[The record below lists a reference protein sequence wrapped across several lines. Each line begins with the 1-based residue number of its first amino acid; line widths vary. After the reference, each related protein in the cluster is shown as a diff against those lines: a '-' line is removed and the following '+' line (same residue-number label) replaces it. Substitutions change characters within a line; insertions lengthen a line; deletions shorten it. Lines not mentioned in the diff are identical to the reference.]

1 MSKPEDSSRP
11 ENKTPSAEEPS
22 KGAEAPV
29 AKAPEE
35 KSAPTEITPI
45 EQAKRTIH
53 VGRLVV
59 LGLILGSLIW
69 YLIADRYT
77 PYTSQA
83 RLDGYVVGVAP
94 KVAGLVT
101 QVWVENNQ
109 RVDAGQKLFQIDTS
123 QYEIALEKAQ
133 SDLETTQRQVDAGD
147 AAVEAARANLDAAK
161 ANLEKSE
168 KDTTR
173 LERLRA
179 DDPGT
184 ISLRRLEISRANL
197 EAAKARVKGA
207 EAGVRQAI
215 EAKGG
220 DNDLNNAL
228 LKAAQSAVAKAQ
240 LDLDNTTVRAEKA
253 GIVTDL
259 QADPGQFAGTGSPVL
274 TIIAIDTVWINA
286 EFTENNLGHMQAGTP
301 VEMTFDA
308 MPGKVFS
315 GSVESIGIGV
325 SSGKSAAP
333 GTLPTIQ
340 NNRDWLR
347 QSQRFPVVVKFDL
360 QQDNALIG
368 QIRIGGQA
376 TVIAYSSQTG
386 ILATLGRWYIRLQS
400 WLSYAY

>member
-1 MSKPEDSSRP
+1 MSKPDDSSTEP
-11 ENKTPSAEEPS
+11 QEAAVTAPVETPKEHSP
-22 KGAEAPV
+22 AEA
-29 AKAPEE
+29 AM
-35 KSAPTEITPI
+35 
-45 EQAKRTIH
+45 RTIH

-59 LGLILGSLIW
+59 LGLILGTLIW
-69 YLIADRYT
+69 YLLADRFT

-101 QVWVENNQ
+101 EVWVENNQ
-109 RVDAGQKLFQIDTS
+109 RVEAGQKLFQIDTS
-123 QYEIALEKAQ
+123 EYDIALEKAR

-161 ANLEKSE
+161 ANLVKAE

-184 ISLRRLEISRANL
+184 ISLRRLEISRASL
-197 EAAKARVKGA
+197 EAAKAGVKGA

-240 LDLDNTTVRAEKA
+240 LDLDNTSVRAEKA

-274 TIIAIDTVWINA
+274 TLIAIDAVWINA
-286 EFTENNLGHMQAGTP
+286 EFTENNLGHMNAGTP
-301 VEMTFDA
+301 VEITFDA
-308 MPGKVFS
+308 MPGKIFA
-315 GSVESIGIGV
+315 GSVASIGIGI
-325 SSGKSAAP
+325 SAGKAATP
-333 GTLPTIQ
+333 GTLPTID

-347 QSQRFPVVVKFDL
+347 QSQRFPVVVKFDPR
-360 QQDNALIG
+360 QDAALAG
-368 QIRIGGQA
+368 QLRIGGQA
-376 TVIAYSSQTG
+376 TVIAYSRDSG
-386 ILATLGRWYIRLQS
+386 ILATLGRLYIRLQS
-400 WLSYAY
+400 YLSYAY